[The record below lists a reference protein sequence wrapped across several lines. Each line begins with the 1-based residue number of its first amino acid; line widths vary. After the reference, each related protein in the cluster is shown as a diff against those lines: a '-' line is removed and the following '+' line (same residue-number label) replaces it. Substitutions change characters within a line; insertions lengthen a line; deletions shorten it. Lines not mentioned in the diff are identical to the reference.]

1 MHLLEG
7 IVHFCECSTFSWTPL
22 ILPLTLQ
29 FSPRSP
35 QWRNDCKCFH
45 LEIRAYHCW
54 LGLSSLQ
61 FLLISHC
68 IQQPDQKFLFNTKKN
83 LNNRHYLM
91 VLPVLIYRSGFGKLK
106 PWQGIIQPSETCV
119 FPRQII
125 HNSFQFVK

>member
-7 IVHFCECSTFSWTPL
+7 IVHFCECSTLSWTPL

-68 IQQPDQKFLFNTKKN
+68 IQQPDQKFLFNTKKISITGIT
-83 LNNRHYLM
+83 L
-91 VLPVLIYRSGFGKLK
+91 LPVLIYRSGFEKLK
-106 PWQGIIQPSETCV
+106 PWQGIKQPSEICV